1 MTLVAYRFVGGHSR
15 SEDQSHH
22 QSMNILPVS
31 MSSTELLARGT
42 EAARFSAEN
51 AWKID
56 QTGSFPEEEFAKLIS
71 AGLIVAPLGRCLG
84 GMGLGF
90 ESQSMADLLRLLRIL
105 GKGNLSVGR
114 IYEGHVNGLQLIQ
127 TFANPDQVEH
137 FAHNARG
144 QKIFGVWNAEAA
156 DGLKFH
162 PLGDRKY
169 ELIGSKTFC
178 SGAGHVLRPLVGG
191 TLPDGQHQLCVV
203 PMEQVKTQIDSSWW
217 TATGMRASV
226 SYKVDFSGVVLD
238 DSWFIGNPNDYHRE
252 PWLTLGVV
260 RFAAVQLGGAEG
272 LVESTRY
279 FLRKL
284 GRTTDPYQ
292 IARLG
297 QMALALESG
306 RLWLESAAEK
316 ARAFAPVFGGDAAA
330 IKQSVPGLTVY
341 ANMVRTAIEKAAMDV
356 MKNAERC
363 VGTRG
368 LLPPEPAERIIRDLR
383 LYLRQPC
390 FDAALAAVGTYA
402 LAGDGEKS

>member
-1 MTLVAYRFVGGHSR
+1 MAGLEI
-15 SEDQSHH
+15 EDPLPYL
-22 QSMNILPVS
+22 SMNIFPVS
-31 MSSTELLARGT
+31 MSSCELLARGT
-42 EAARFSAEN
+42 EVASFSAVN
-51 AWKID
+51 AAEID
-56 QTGSFPEEEFAKLIS
+56 RVGSFPEKEFANMIA
-71 AGLIVAPLGRCLG
+71 AGLMVVPLSRSLG
-84 GMGLGF
+84 GLGLGF
-90 ESQSMADLLRLLRIL
+90 ESHTIADLLRLLRIL

-127 TFANPDQVEH
+127 TFATPDQVEH

-144 QKIFGVWNAEAA
+144 QKLFGVWNAEAG

-162 PLGDRKY
+162 PLGHKRY

-178 SGAGHVLRPLVGG
+178 SGAGHVQRPLVGG

-217 TATGMRASV
+217 TATGMRGSV

-252 PWLTLGVV
+252 PWLTLGVI
-260 RFAAVQLGGAEG
+260 RFAAVQLGAAEG
-272 LVESTRY
+272 LVESTRN

-284 GRTTDPYQ
+284 ARTTDPYQ

-297 QMALALESG
+297 QMALAVENG
-306 RLWLESAAEK
+306 RLWLESVAEK
-316 ARAFAPVFGGDAAA
+316 VRGFAPIFGGDTAAA
-330 IKQSVPGLTVY
+330 KQSASELTVY
-341 ANMVRTAIEKAAMDV
+341 ANMVRTAIEQAAMEV
-356 MKNAERC
+356 MNNAERC

-368 LLPPEPAERIIRDLR
+368 LLAPEPAERIIRDLR

-390 FDAALAAVGTYA
+390 FDAALAAVGSYT
-402 LAGDGEKS
+402 LEGEKS